1 MQKTKVK
8 CLFIFCNSCS
18 LFISNSIIHIID
30 DIRLFKEI
38 HDRPRPSRMRMIKII
53 SMSIFLQRFS
63 INNTKFW
70 IPGWHAAHS
79 GAASNYSIN
88 ARCMI
93 ANREKKSKK
102 RKIQFYKC
110 GQLLHLC
117 KKQHIKNQPFL
128 FNRPF
133 IYDRQNLRELIE

>member
-1 MQKTKVK
+1 M
-8 CLFIFCNSCS
+8 FIFCNSCS

-93 ANREKKSKK
+93 ANREKKSKNAK
-102 RKIQFYKC
+102 FNFINVVSFYICVKSNILKISHFYS
-110 GQLLHLC
+110 
-117 KKQHIKNQPFL
+117 IDRL
-128 FNRPF
+128 FTIDKIWENS
-133 IYDRQNLRELIE
+133 